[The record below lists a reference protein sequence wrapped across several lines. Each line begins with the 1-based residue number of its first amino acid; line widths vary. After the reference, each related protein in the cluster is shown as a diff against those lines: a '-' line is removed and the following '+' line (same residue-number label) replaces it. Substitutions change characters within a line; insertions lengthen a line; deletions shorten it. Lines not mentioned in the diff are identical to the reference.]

1 MSKKINDT
9 DYLYVSAFIWGNESK
24 LLSQERI
31 DRMLEA
37 KTYDDAV
44 KVLEECDYG
53 DLSEFVPA
61 ELEDKLAD
69 RRARMMRDLF
79 SIAPDTD
86 IVNVFRVK
94 YDYHNVKVLIKSEAM
109 NVDGARLMS
118 DAGRI
123 TPKVLSEAYRQGIY
137 TSLPKALSDAMQ
149 EAKDVLARTGDP
161 QLSDFILD
169 KAYYNE
175 FLELA
180 TSSGSEYLIGYGKL
194 SIDTANLRAAV
205 RAARMDKDSVFLQQ
219 VLAEGGDVGTERII
233 TTIMSKAPLSS
244 LYNGS
249 PLYKAS
255 VAATTAVQG
264 GRLTEFEKLCDDA
277 LFSYIAPTKM
287 SRFSEKVLVG
297 YICAVENEISA
308 VRIIMTGRLAGLS
321 ADVIRE
327 RLRESY
333 V

>member
-1 MSKKINDT
+1 MSKNINDL

-31 DRMLEA
+31 DRMLET
-37 KTYDDAV
+37 KTFDDAV

-53 DLSEFVPA
+53 DLSELTPA
-61 ELEDKLAD
+61 DLEEKLAD
-69 RRARMMRDLF
+69 RRARVMDDMF
-79 SIAPDTD
+79 AVAPDTD
-86 IVNVFRVK
+86 IVNVFRVR
-94 YDYHNVKVLIKSEAM
+94 YDYHNVKVLIKSNAM
-109 NVDGARLMS
+109 NTDGSKLMS
-118 DAGRI
+118 NAGRI
-123 TPKVLSEAYRQGIY
+123 SPKVLSDAFRQGIY
-137 TSLPKALSDAMQ
+137 TALPKALSDAMQ

-169 KAYYNE
+169 KAYYRE

-180 TSSGSEYLIGYGKL
+180 QSSGSEFLIGYGKL
-194 SIDTANLRAAV
+194 AIDTANLRAAV
-205 RAARMDKDSVFLQQ
+205 RAARMDKDAVFLQQ
-219 VLAEGGDVGTERII
+219 VLADGGDVGMERII
-233 TTIMSKAPLSS
+233 ATVMSKAPLSS

-277 LFSYIAPTKM
+277 LFSYVAPTKM
-287 SRFSEKVLVG
+287 SRFGEKVLIG

-308 VRIIMTGRLAGLS
+308 VRIIMTGRLAGLP

-327 RLRESY
+327 RLRDSY